1 MDRSRIMS
9 SYTYTSAN
17 VTYDPYY
24 TSAGYGALGSG
35 TVLTTTGSS
44 AIWQSTGTY
53 SIANDPWKTN
63 PVKITSK
70 GMEMPTDGDIKFGN
84 VSLKETLESIDSR
97 LAILRPDPKLE
108 KEWDEL
114 RALGDAYRK
123 LEKEIQEKMK
133 TWEVLKQVDDK

>member
-1 MDRSRIMS
+1 MS
-9 SYTYTSAN
+9 NYTYTSAN
-17 VTYDPYY
+17 LTYNPYY
-24 TSAGYGALGSG
+24 TSAEYGALGSGSAG

-53 SIANDPWKTN
+53 SIANDPWKIN

-70 GMEMPTDGDIKFGN
+70 GMEIPDDGDIKFGN

-97 LAILRPDPKLE
+97 LAILRPDPRLE
-108 KEWDEL
+108 EEWEEL
-114 RALGDAYRK
+114 RNLGDAYRK